1 MILIGH
7 TPRLRA
13 DNYLQAL
20 TAEIDDTTNVETM
33 VEQFMQKVTLIAS
46 IHETVLLNVE
56 QAQKKQKRTYATRK
70 GKQVFEGLSAR
81 ETMVKMRKPG
91 KKKALTAS
99 WEGPYLFVAHTD
111 GLGTFDADEGN
122 RICILQDGDGNQWE
136 RPRRDLQVYHPP
148 SKQKS

>member
-1 MILIGH
+1 
-7 TPRLRA
+7 
-13 DNYLQAL
+13 
-20 TAEIDDTTNVETM
+20 
-33 VEQFMQKVTLIAS
+33 VTLIGG

-70 GKQVFEGLSAR
+70 GKQVFEGLNAG

-99 WEGPYLFVAHTD
+99 WEGPYLFVAHND
-111 GLGTFDADEGN
+111 GLGTFDADEGS
-122 RICILQDGDGNQWE
+122 RICIIQDGDGNQWE